1 MLVDT
6 EDLLIA
12 PYLLLDGIWEPEITA
27 LVQRLLKPGMT
38 FVDVGANIGYYTL
51 LAAKQVGHTGKVY
64 AFEPEPLNFELLRK
78 NVIVNWFS
86 GLVRAEK
93 KAVSDAG
100 GHIDFYVRQNYRGNS
115 SIGAVTREHLENLY
129 DSMERIQV
137 ETVSLDE
144 YFPEPPSIDLLKI
157 DVEGAELDALQG
169 MRNVIQS
176 NPEIII
182 ICEWSLGQMRTAK
195 RDPLAVLEQFR
206 RHALRARSVESN
218 YGTVSPEELLKTEY
232 CNLVLSRRDLET

>member
-1 MLVDT
+1 MFVDT

-51 LAAKQVGHTGKVY
+51 LATKQVGHTGKVY

-86 GLVRAEK
+86 GVVRTEK

-100 GHIDFYVRQNYRGNS
+100 GQIDFYVRQNYRGNS
-115 SIGAVTREHLENLY
+115 SIGPVTREHLENLY

-137 ETVSLDE
+137 ETISLDE
-144 YFPEPPSIDLLKI
+144 YFPEPPSIDVLKI

-169 MRNVIQS
+169 MRHLIQS
-176 NPEIII
+176 NPEIVI
-182 ICEWSLGQMRTAK
+182 ICEWSLGQMWTAK
-195 RDPLAVLEQFR
+195 RDPRAVLEEFR
-206 RHALRARSVESN
+206 RHAFAVKRVESN
-218 YGTVSPEELLKTEY
+218 YAMVSPEELLTIEY
-232 CNLVLSRRDLET
+232 CNLLLTRRDLG

>member
-1 MLVDT
+1 MADPTGSGLT
-6 EDLLIA
+6 TFIQSHL
-12 PYLLLDGIWEPEITA
+12 
-27 LVQRLLKPGMT
+27 RPGMT
-38 FVDVGANIGYYTL
+38 VVDVGANVGYYTL
-51 LAAKQVGHTGKVY
+51 LATKQVGHTGKVY
-64 AFEPEPLNFELLRK
+64 AFEPEPLSFELLRK

-86 GLVRAEK
+86 SLVRAEK
-93 KAVSDAG
+93 KAVSAAG
-100 GHIDFYVRQNYRGNS
+100 GHSEFFVRQNYRGNS
-115 SIGAVTREHLENLY
+115 SIGAVTPEHLEYLY
-129 DSMERIQV
+129 DSMERIEI

-195 RDPLAVLEQFR
+195 RDPGAVLEEFR
-206 RHALRARSVESN
+206 RHALRAKRVEAN
-218 YGTVSPEELLKTEY
+218 YATVSPEELLTIEY
-232 CNLVLSRRDLET
+232 CNLVLSRRDL